1 MRAELRVV
9 LAVLVV
15 LTSWSVRAQHSGAQ
29 QWLIEAIDGV
39 WEVQEAGQKPRS
51 ISGKYDVLTVGSKIR
66 CLKLP
71 CKLTY
76 SSGDGSNVQPL
87 PFTQLANQRLNKWLN
102 VPVPAEPATTPTVP
116 ELQDLVNR
124 LGVRGGARKGAITCS
139 GKLPLLAPGCGETID
154 PEDFRVKWSTNSS
167 EAGKSL
173 TLLMGS
179 ADSMERKRWNAIPVD
194 AGEYRNEA
202 IGRFLQSLQPADHR
216 ADVTIRLMRS
226 ENLDGIRLVV
236 LPSRAESA
244 EYHRKLTSFTLLP
257 ELARNIKTMDLYLK
271 MGMWSKAADMSRQLL
286 RDAPDSLEIRKYAM
300 IGLCPSDFADEVA
313 ALRTSLADAGIRDVC
328 QVEPQKQ

>member
-1 MRAELRVV
+1 MKARLGAV
-9 LAVLVV
+9 LAALAA
-15 LTSWSVRAQHSGAQ
+15 LTSWPLRGQHSGAQ
-29 QWLIEAIDGV
+29 QWLIEGFDGV

-51 ISGKYDVLTVGSKIR
+51 LSGKYDVLTAGSKIR

-76 SSGDGSNVQPL
+76 STGDGSNVQPL
-87 PFTQLANQRLNKWLN
+87 LITPPASQRLNRWLN
-102 VPVPAEPATTPTVP
+102 VPVPTEPATTPTVP

-139 GKLPLLAPGCGETID
+139 GKLQLLSPGCGETID
-154 PEDFRVKWSTNSS
+154 PEDFRVKWSVSSS

-173 TLLMGS
+173 TLLLGS
-179 ADSMERKRWNAIPVD
+179 ADSIERKRWNAIPAD
-194 AGEYRNEA
+194 AGYYGNEA

-244 EYHRKLTSFTLLP
+244 EYHRKLTSLTLLP
-257 ELARNIKTMDLYLK
+257 ELARNIKTMDLYLR
-271 MGMWSKAADMSRQLL
+271 MGMWSKAADLSRQLL

-300 IGLCPSDFADEVA
+300 IGLCPSDFADELA
-313 ALRTSLADAGIRDVC
+313 ALRTSLADAGIRDIC
-328 QVEPQKQ
+328 QAESQKQ